1 MNLSDHPLVSVLMPV
16 YNVSRYIKEALD
28 SILNQSYSNLEIVV
42 VDDCSTDDTLQIV
55 SEMALN
61 DFRIKVYENKV
72 NIKIAKTLNIA
83 YEKSNGDYI
92 LRMDGDDIS
101 DCHRIEI
108 KLNFLKE
115 NPEIDIVGC
124 SINTIRENGSFVSR
138 TMMLSEDVHLNA
150 LLPYTTPLKHI
161 WLARRSVYDNLKSYR
176 DIPGVEDYDF
186 LLRAKFNGFK
196 YTNISDYYGYSVR
209 IGREGSTISTLGY
222 KQLILRKMVYKDF
235 CDGYTCLVNFN
246 NINSNYFFSR
256 LYAFSARR
264 LSKAIYALGQN
275 SFFEMAFNLICC
287 LFSPHMVS
295 YLFERVYINYYF
307 WKNKL

>member
-1 MNLSDHPLVSVLMPV
+1 MPV

-28 SILNQSYSNLEIVV
+28 SILNQSYSNMEIVV

-55 SEMALN
+55 REMALN

-72 NIKIAKTLNIA
+72 NIKIAKTLNLA

-101 DCHRIEI
+101 DSRRIEI
-108 KLNFLKE
+108 KLNFLKK
-115 NPEIDIVGC
+115 NPDIDIVGC
-124 SINTIRENGSFVSR
+124 SINTIRENGCFVSR
-138 TMMLSEDVHLNA
+138 TMMLSDDVHLNA

-161 WLARRSVYDNLKSYR
+161 WLARRSVYDNLKAYR

-222 KQLILRKMVYKDF
+222 KQLILKKMVYKDF
-235 CDGYTCLVNFN
+235 CDGYTCLVNYN
-246 NINSNYFFSR
+246 NINSNYVFSR
-256 LYAFSARR
+256 LYAFSAAR
-264 LSKAIYALGQN
+264 LSKAIYALGQR
-275 SFFEMAFNLICC
+275 SLFEMAFNLTCC